1 LDWVWLT
8 KGVQALFGSH
18 NERLLKEL
26 APLVARV
33 NAFGPAME
41 ALTDGA
47 LRGKTAEFRR
57 RLEGGVALDDLL
69 PEAFAAV
76 REAARRTVGLRPFD
90 VQVLGGIVLHRGAI
104 SEMATGEGKTLVA
117 VAPAY
122 LNALPARGVHIVT
135 VNDYLARR
143 DRDWMGPVYA
153 ALGMTTGAIHADMAV
168 DDKLRAYRSDV
179 TYGTNS
185 EFGFDYLRDNMRS
198 RKEHQCLA
206 HFHYA
211 IVDEVDNILI
221 DEARTPLIISGP
233 AEESTEKY
241 RIADQVVRRLQPG
254 TDFEVKEK
262 EHQVILTEEGIEK
275 AERALGV
282 ESFYTPGNMEWPHHL
297 EQALKAHHLYHRDDE
312 YVVQPGEDQR
322 PEVIIVDEFTGRLMP
337 GRRWSDGLHQAVE
350 AKEGIDPRR
359 ENQTLATITYQNF
372 FRLYRKLAGMTGT
385 ARTEA
390 AEFHKIY
397 NLDVVTIPTNR
408 PMARVEEDDR
418 IYRTRKEKYA
428 ALVDHIV
435 EVHGRGQPVLVGTT
449 SIEKNELVS
458 DLLGKR
464 GIGHEVLNAK
474 NHAREAAII
483 ARAGQ
488 PGAVTIATN
497 MAGRGTDILLGPG
510 VADLGGLRVVGTE
523 RHEARRIDNQ
533 LRGRAG
539 RQGDPGSSVFFLSL
553 EDDLMRI
560 FAKDWVGP
568 MLQRLGMEEGEEIRS
583 PLVTRM
589 IAKVQ
594 RKMEAHHFDIRKHVL
609 EYDLVMDHQRK
620 VIYGLRQA
628 ILEGRDT
635 RETILEMLARVTDGM
650 AEFHLRPV
658 EGPPDPAGLA
668 AEFERRFGVAVAD
681 ADLRGKDPPA
691 VGADLLARARA
702 RYEEREA
709 RFGPDRARAIERF
722 LLLSAIDEKWKDHL
736 YAMDA
741 LRSGITLKAYAQE
754 DPKTL
759 YRIEGMRYFETMLGA
774 IRDEVTEF
782 AFKFQLP
789 EEVPP
794 PPAAAPPPPPPP
806 LPGPAGGDGAR
817 PAGAAG
823 PLGLPPG
830 PLGPPP
836 GPIGPPAPPPR
847 FRPVLDLPADD
858 PLRMAARGGGGELLG
873 EATRAMAEAAE
884 ANSRGEAARSGAR
897 PAQRK
902 DDRVGRNDPCPCGS
916 GKKYKK
922 CHGR

>member
-1 LDWVWLT
+1 MDSTWFT
-8 KGVQALFGSH
+8 RGFQFLFGSH
-18 NERLLKEL
+18 NERRIKEL
-26 APLVARV
+26 APFVAKA
-33 NAFGPAME
+33 NAAGPAME
-41 ALTDGA
+41 ALTDA
-47 LRGKTAEFRR
+47 RLRDKTAEFRK
-57 RLEGGVALDDLL
+57 RLGEGESLDALL

-76 REAARRTVGLRPFD
+76 REAARRTIGMRPFD
-90 VQVLGGIVLHRGAI
+90 VQMLGGTVMHKGGIA
-104 SEMATGEGKTLVA
+104 EMATGEGKTLVA

-122 LNALPARGVHIVT
+122 LNALEGKGVHIVT

-143 DRDWMGPVYA
+143 DRDWMGPVFA
-153 ALGMTTGAIHADMAV
+153 ALGMTTGAIYADLGV
-168 DDKLRAYRSDV
+168 EEKLRAYRSDV

-185 EFGFDYLRDNMRS
+185 EFGFDYLRDNMRA

-211 IVDEVDNILI
+211 IIDEVDNILI
-221 DEARTPLIISGP
+221 DEARTPLIISGQ
-233 AEESTEKY
+233 AEASTEKY
-241 RIADQVVRRLQPG
+241 RIADQVVSRLRTG
-254 TDFEVKEK
+254 TDFEINEK
-262 EHQVILTEEGIEK
+262 DHQAILTEEGIEK
-275 AERALGV
+275 AERAIGV
-282 ESFYTPGNMEWPHHL
+282 DSFYTPGNMEWPHHL
-297 EQALKAHHLYHRDDE
+297 EQALKAHHLYKRDGE
-312 YVVQPGEDQR
+312 YVVQPGEDGK

-350 AKEGIDPRR
+350 AKEGIDPRH
-359 ENQTLATITYQNF
+359 ENQTLATVTYQNF

-408 PMARVEEDDR
+408 PMNRLEEDDR
-418 IYRTRKEKYA
+418 IYRTSKEKYD
-428 ALVDHIV
+428 ALIEHVV
-435 EVHGRGQPVLVGTT
+435 EIHKRNQPVLVGTT
-449 SIEKNELVS
+449 SIEKNEKVS
-458 DLLGKR
+458 ELLQKR
-464 GIGHEVLNAK
+464 GITHEVLNAK

-510 VADLGGLRVVGTE
+510 IAAMGGLRVVGTE

-560 FAKDWVGP
+560 FARDWVGP

-583 PLVTRM
+583 PLVSRM

-609 EYDLVMDHQRK
+609 EYDQVMDHQRK
-620 VIYGLRQA
+620 VIYGMRQG
-628 ILEGRDT
+628 ILDGRDT
-635 RETILEMLARVTDGM
+635 RGTVLEMLERVTAGM
-650 AEFHLRPV
+650 ADAHLRPDI
-658 EGPPDPAGLA
+658 GPPDPEGLA
-668 AEFERRFGVAVAD
+668 DVFHRRFDVPLAAGEV
-681 ADLRGKDPPA
+681 RGKDSES
-691 VGADLLARARA
+691 VGKELYRRALA

-709 RFGPDRARAIERF
+709 KFGPERARQIERF
-722 LLLSAIDEKWKDHL
+722 LLLSSIDEKWKDHL

-741 LRSGITLKAYAQE
+741 LRSGIGMRAYAQE

-782 AFKFQLP
+782 AFKIRLP
-789 EEVPP
+789 EEEPSPP
-794 PPAAAPPPPPPP
+794 PEPEPAPTPAPDP
-806 LPGPAGGDGAR
+806 LA
-817 PAGAAG
+817 
-823 PLGLPPG
+823 LPPG
-830 PLGPPP
+830 PLPPP
-836 GPIGPPAPPPR
+836 EPPPPAGA
-847 FRPVLDLPADD
+847 RPVMDLPADD
-858 PLRMAARGGGGELLG
+858 PMRLAAWGGGGELLG
-873 EATRAMAEAAE
+873 PATRAMAEAAE
-884 ANSRGEAARSGAR
+884 QNQAAEARRGVVR
-897 PAQRK
+897 PTERK
-902 DDRVGRNDPCPCGS
+902 DDKVGRNDPCPCGS

-922 CHGR
+922 CHGRG